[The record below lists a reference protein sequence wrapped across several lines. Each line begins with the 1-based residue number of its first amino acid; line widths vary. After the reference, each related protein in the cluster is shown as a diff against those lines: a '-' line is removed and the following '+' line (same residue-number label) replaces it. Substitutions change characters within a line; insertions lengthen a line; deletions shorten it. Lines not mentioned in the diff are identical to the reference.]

1 MTHNPVP
8 PQRGEPPPRWQIG
21 QLAILAA
28 TTARAIRLYEAAGL
42 MPEPA
47 RSAVGYRLYGP
58 ADLAT
63 LIRIRRLRGLGF
75 QLEQIRALVSPQEP
89 AELGAAL
96 AVLRD
101 DLLRRI
107 EALRGTI
114 EVLDGLRAQVMA
126 GEREV
131 YDGLAPVLQA
141 ALAADADPEDTP
153 LVVRARERL
162 AALEEDPRWPA
173 LRERLG
179 RLRHVQGPPAGDVE
193 QLAAE
198 LAGAL
203 PRELVPDDL
212 ADAVW
217 PTVLLGARFSPAQ
230 LAVIHRA
237 AQIQR
242 STTRRTDA

>member
-1 MTHNPVP
+1 MTHSPAP
-8 PQRGEPPPRWQIG
+8 PGREEPPPRWQIG
-21 QLAILAA
+21 QLATLAA

-75 QLEQIRALVSPQEP
+75 QLEQIRALVSPEEP
-89 AELGAAL
+89 AGLSAAL
-96 AVLRD
+96 AVLRE

-107 EALRGTI
+107 EALRATV
-114 EVLDGLRAQVMA
+114 EVLDGLRAEVVA
-126 GEREV
+126 GDREV
-131 YDGLAPVLQA
+131 YDALAPVLQA
-141 ALAADADPEDTP
+141 ALASDADPEDTP
-153 LVVRARERL
+153 LVVRLRERL
-162 AALEEDPRWPA
+162 AALDQDPRWPT
-173 LRERLG
+173 LQQRLG
-179 RLRHVQGPPAGDVE
+179 RLRDVPAPPAGDVE
-193 QLAAE
+193 E
-198 LAGAL
+198 LARDLAGVL

-212 ADAVW
+212 ADAVL

-242 STTRRTDA
+242 ATPRRTDA

>member
-1 MTHNPVP
+1 MTESQAPVE
-8 PQRGEPPPRWQIG
+8 REEPPRWQIG
-21 QLAILAA
+21 QLAALAA

-42 MPEPA
+42 LHEPA
-47 RSAVGYRLYGP
+47 RLAGGYRLCGP

-75 QLEQIRALVSPQEP
+75 QIEQIRALLSPEEP
-89 AELGAAL
+89 ADLAAAL
-96 AVLRD
+96 AVLRE

-107 EALRGTI
+107 EALRATV
-114 EVLDGLRAQVMA
+114 EVLDGLRAEVAA
-126 GEREV
+126 GDREV
-131 YDGLAPVLQA
+131 YDALAPVLQA
-141 ALAADADPEDTP
+141 ALASDTDPEDTP

-173 LRERLG
+173 LRERLE
-179 RLRHVQGPPAGDVE
+179 RLRDAPAPPAGE
-193 QLAAE
+193 IEE
-198 LAGAL
+198 LAQDLAGVL

-217 PTVLLGARFSPAQ
+217 PTMLLGARFSPSQ
-230 LAVIHRA
+230 LAVMHRA

-242 STTRRTDA
+242 AAARRPES

>member
-1 MTHNPVP
+1 MTENQAPAKREEP
-8 PQRGEPPPRWQIG
+8 PQWQIG
-21 QLAILAA
+21 QLAALAA

-47 RSAVGYRLYGP
+47 RSASGYRLYGP

-75 QLEQIRALVSPQEP
+75 QMEQIRALLSPEEP
-89 AELGAAL
+89 ASLGAAL

-107 EALRGTI
+107 GALRATI
-114 EVLDGLRAQVMA
+114 EVLDGLRAEVMA

-131 YDGLAPVLQA
+131 YDALAPALQA
-141 ALAADADPEDTP
+141 ALASDTDPEDTP
-153 LVVRARERL
+153 LLVRLRERL

-173 LRERLG
+173 LRERLE
-179 RLRHVQGPPAGDVE
+179 RLRDMPAPPAVE
-193 QLAAE
+193 VERLAAE
-198 LAGAL
+198 LAGVL

-237 AQIQR
+237 ARIQR
-242 STTRRTDA
+242 AAARGTDT

>member
-1 MTHNPVP
+1 MTHNPAP
-8 PQRGEPPPRWQIG
+8 PERGEPPRWQIG

-42 MPEPA
+42 ISEPA
-47 RSAVGYRLYGP
+47 RSDAGYRLYGP

-63 LIRIRRLRGLGF
+63 VIRIRRLRGLGF
-75 QLEQIRALVSPQEP
+75 QMEQIRAIVSPEEP
-89 AELGAAL
+89 AGLGAAL
-96 AVLRD
+96 AVLRE

-107 EALRGTI
+107 EALRATI
-114 EVLDGLRAQVMA
+114 EVLDGLRAEVVA

-131 YDGLAPVLQA
+131 YDALAPALQA

-153 LVVRARERL
+153 LLVRVRERL
-162 AALEEDPRWPA
+162 AALQEDPRWPA

-179 RLRHVQGPPAGDVE
+179 RLRDVQGPPAGDVG
-193 QLAAE
+193 QLARE
-198 LAGAL
+198 LAGVL

-212 ADAVW
+212 ADAVL

-237 AQIQR
+237 ARIQR
-242 STTRRTDA
+242 AAVRGTGA

>member
-8 PQRGEPPPRWQIG
+8 PERQEPPRWQIG
-21 QLAILAA
+21 QLATLAA

-47 RSAVGYRLYGP
+47 RSAAGYRLYGP

-75 QLEQIRALVSPQEP
+75 EIEQIRALLSPEEP
-89 AELGAAL
+89 ADLGAAL
-96 AVLRD
+96 AVLRQ
-101 DLLRRI
+101 DLLRRL
-107 EALRGTI
+107 EALHATI
-114 EVLDGLRAQVMA
+114 EVLDGLRAEVAA

-131 YDGLAPVLQA
+131 YDALAPVLQA

-153 LVVRARERL
+153 LVVRVRERL
-162 AALEEDPRWPA
+162 AALDTDPRWPA
-173 LRERLG
+173 LQQRLG
-179 RLRHVQGPPAGDVE
+179 RLRDVQAPSAGEVE
-193 QLAAE
+193 QLAAG
-198 LAGAL
+198 LAGIL

-212 ADAVW
+212 ADAVL

-242 STTRRTDA
+242 STAKRTKE

>member
-1 MTHNPVP
+1 MTENQAPAE
-8 PQRGEPPPRWQIG
+8 RAEPPRWQIG
-21 QLAILAA
+21 QLAALAA

-42 MPEPA
+42 LPEPA
-47 RSAVGYRLYGP
+47 RSGVGYRLYGP

-75 QLEQIRALVSPQEP
+75 QIEQIRALVSPEEP
-89 AELGAAL
+89 TGLSAAL

-101 DLLRRI
+101 DLLHRI
-107 EALRGTI
+107 EALRATV
-114 EVLDGLRAQVMA
+114 EVLDGLRAEVEA
-126 GEREV
+126 GDCEV
-131 YDGLAPVLQA
+131 YDALAPVLQA
-141 ALAADADPEDTP
+141 ALASDTDPEDTP

-179 RLRHVQGPPAGDVE
+179 RLRDAPAPPAGE
-193 QLAAE
+193 IEELSQE
-198 LAGAL
+198 LAGVL

-217 PTVLLGARFSPAQ
+217 PSVLLGARFSPAQ

-242 STTRRTDA
+242 AARRTES

>member
-1 MTHNPVP
+1 MTHSPAP
-8 PQRGEPPPRWQIG
+8 PGREEPPPRWQIG
-21 QLAILAA
+21 QLATLAA

-47 RSAVGYRLYGP
+47 RSAVGYRLDGP
-58 ADLAT
+58 AD
-63 LIRIRRLRGLGF
+63 
-75 QLEQIRALVSPQEP
+75 
-89 AELGAAL
+89 LGAAL

-114 EVLDGLRAQVMA
+114 EVLDGLRAEVMA
-126 GEREV
+126 GDREV
-131 YDGLAPVLQA
+131 YDALAPVLQA

-179 RLRHVQGPPAGDVE
+179 RLRDVPGPPASDVE

-198 LAGAL
+198 IAGTL

-212 ADAVW
+212 ADAVL

-242 STTRRTDA
+242 SATRRTDA

>member
-1 MTHNPVP
+1 MTENQAPAKREEP
-8 PQRGEPPPRWQIG
+8 PQWQIG
-21 QLAILAA
+21 QLAALAA

-47 RSAVGYRLYGP
+47 RSASGYRLYGP

-75 QLEQIRALVSPQEP
+75 QMEQIRALLSPEEP
-89 AELGAAL
+89 ASLGAAL

-107 EALRGTI
+107 GALRATI
-114 EVLDGLRAQVMA
+114 EVLDGLRAEVMA

-131 YDGLAPVLQA
+131 YDALAPALQA
-141 ALAADADPEDTP
+141 ALASDTDPEDTP
-153 LVVRARERL
+153 LLVR
-162 AALEEDPRWPA
+162 
-173 LRERLG
+173 LRERLE
-179 RLRHVQGPPAGDVE
+179 RLRDMPAPPAVE
-193 QLAAE
+193 VERLAAE
-198 LAGAL
+198 LAGVL

-230 LAVIHRA
+230 LAVIHQA
-237 AQIQR
+237 ARIQR
-242 STTRRTDA
+242 PTTRRTDT

>member
-1 MTHNPVP
+1 MTESQAPAE
-8 PQRGEPPPRWQIG
+8 REEPPLWQIG
-21 QLAILAA
+21 QLAALAA
-28 TTARAIRLYEAAGL
+28 TTARAIGLYEAAGL
-42 MPEPA
+42 LPEPA
-47 RSAVGYRLYGP
+47 RSGVGYRLYGP

-75 QLEQIRALVSPQEP
+75 QIEQIRALVSPEEP
-89 AELGAAL
+89 AGLGAEVA
-96 AVLRD
+96 AGDR
-101 DLLRRI
+101 
-107 EALRGTI
+107 EA
-114 EVLDGLRAQVMA
+114 
-126 GEREV
+126 
-131 YDGLAPVLQA
+131 YDALAPVLQA
-141 ALAADADPEDTP
+141 ALASDTDPEDTP

-162 AALEEDPRWPA
+162 AALEEDPKWPA

-179 RLRHVQGPPAGDVE
+179 RLRDAPGPPAGEVE
-193 QLAAE
+193 RLAAE
-198 LAGAL
+198 LAGVL

-242 STTRRTDA
+242 AAARRTES

>member
-1 MTHNPVP
+1 MTNDPAP
-8 PQRGEPPPRWQIG
+8 TEREEPPRWQIG
-21 QLAILAA
+21 QLATLAA

-47 RSAVGYRLYGP
+47 RSAVGYRRYGP
-58 ADLAT
+58 AVLAA

-75 QLEQIRALVSPQEP
+75 QVEQIGALVSVEEP
-89 AELGAAL
+89 AGLGAAL
-96 AVLRD
+96 AVLRE

-107 EALRGTI
+107 EALRATV
-114 EVLDGLRAQVMA
+114 EMLDGLRAQVEA
-126 GEREV
+126 GDREV
-131 YDGLAPVLQA
+131 YDALAPVLHA
-141 ALAADADPEDTP
+141 ALASDTDPEDTP

-162 AALEEDPRWPA
+162 AALDQDPRWSA

-179 RLRHVQGPPAGDVE
+179 RLRDVQGPPAGDVE

-198 LAGAL
+198 LAAVL

-217 PTVLLGARFSPAQ
+217 PTVLLGARFSPHQ

-242 STTRRTDA
+242 STTRRTDT

>member
-1 MTHNPVP
+1 MTENQAPAKREEP
-8 PQRGEPPPRWQIG
+8 PQWQIG
-21 QLAILAA
+21 QLAALAA

-47 RSAVGYRLYGP
+47 RSASGYRLYGP

-75 QLEQIRALVSPQEP
+75 QMEQIRALLSPEEP
-89 AELGAAL
+89 ASLGAAL

-107 EALRGTI
+107 GALRATI
-114 EVLDGLRAQVMA
+114 EVLDGLRAEVMA

-131 YDGLAPVLQA
+131 YDALAPALQA
-141 ALAADADPEDTP
+141 ALASDTDPEDTP
-153 LVVRARERL
+153 LLVRLRERL

-173 LRERLG
+173 LRERL
-179 RLRHVQGPPAGDVE
+179 RDMPAPPAVE
-193 QLAAE
+193 VERLAAE
-198 LAGAL
+198 LAGVL

-230 LAVIHRA
+230 LAVIHRVA
-237 AQIQR
+237 RIQR
-242 STTRRTDA
+242 AARRTES

>member
-1 MTHNPVP
+1 MTHSPAP
-8 PQRGEPPPRWQIG
+8 PGREEPPPRWQIG
-21 QLAILAA
+21 QLATLAA

-75 QLEQIRALVSPQEP
+75 QLEQIRALLSPEEP
-89 AELGAAL
+89 ADLGAAL

-107 EALRGTI
+107 DALRGTI
-114 EVLDGLRAQVMA
+114 EVLDGLRAEVMA
-126 GEREV
+126 GDREV
-131 YDGLAPVLQA
+131 YDALAPLLQA
-141 ALAADADPEDTP
+141 ALALDADPEDTP
-153 LVVRARERL
+153 LVVR
-162 AALEEDPRWPA
+162 

-179 RLRHVQGPPAGDVE
+179 RLRDAPAPPAGE
-193 QLAAE
+193 IEE
-198 LAGAL
+198 LAQDLAGVL

-242 STTRRTDA
+242 SATRRTDA

>member
-1 MTHNPVP
+1 MTENQAPAK
-8 PQRGEPPPRWQIG
+8 REEPPRWQIG
-21 QLAILAA
+21 QLAALAA

-47 RSAVGYRLYGP
+47 RSASGYRLYGP

-75 QLEQIRALVSPQEP
+75 QMEQIRALLSPEEP
-89 AELGAAL
+89 ASLGAAL

-107 EALRGTI
+107 GALRATI
-114 EVLDGLRAQVMA
+114 EVLDGLRAEVMA

-131 YDGLAPVLQA
+131 YDALAPALQA
-141 ALAADADPEDTP
+141 ALASDTDPEDTP
-153 LVVRARERL
+153 LLVRLRERL

-173 LRERLG
+173 LRERL
-179 RLRHVQGPPAGDVE
+179 RDMPAPPAVE
-193 QLAAE
+193 VERLAAE
-198 LAGAL
+198 LAGVL

-237 AQIQR
+237 ARIQR
-242 STTRRTDA
+242 AAARGTDT

>member
-1 MTHNPVP
+1 
-8 PQRGEPPPRWQIG
+8 
-21 QLAILAA
+21 
-28 TTARAIRLYEAAGL
+28 

-47 RSAVGYRLYGP
+47 RSASGYRLYGP

-75 QLEQIRALVSPQEP
+75 QMEQIRALLSPEEP
-89 AELGAAL
+89 ASLGAAL

-107 EALRGTI
+107 GALRATI
-114 EVLDGLRAQVMA
+114 EVLDGLRAEVMA

-131 YDGLAPVLQA
+131 YDALAPALQA
-141 ALAADADPEDTP
+141 ALASDTDPEDTP
-153 LVVRARERL
+153 LLVRLRERL

-173 LRERLG
+173 LRERLE
-179 RLRHVQGPPAGDVE
+179 RLRDMPAPPAVE
-193 QLAAE
+193 VERLAAE
-198 LAGAL
+198 LAGVL

-237 AQIQR
+237 ARIQR
-242 STTRRTDA
+242 STTRRTDT

>member
-1 MTHNPVP
+1 MTHSPAP
-8 PQRGEPPPRWQIG
+8 PGREEPPPRWQIG
-21 QLAILAA
+21 QLATLAA

-75 QLEQIRALVSPQEP
+75 QLEQIRALLSPEEP
-89 AELGAAL
+89 ADLGAAL

-107 EALRGTI
+107 DALRGTI
-114 EVLDGLRAQVMA
+114 EVLDGLRAEVMA
-126 GEREV
+126 GDREV
-131 YDGLAPVLQA
+131 YDALAPVLQA

-179 RLRHVQGPPAGDVE
+179 RLRDVQGPPAGEVE
-193 QLAAE
+193 RLAAE
-198 LAGAL
+198 LAGVL

-212 ADAVW
+212 ADAVL

-242 STTRRTDA
+242 SATRRTDA